1 MSSLATDRH
10 RLGLVAVSC
19 AVTCWGVGNI
29 LVRQVDLPGLELAF
43 WRLVLSSAIYG
54 AIVLARRGRLTWA
67 QFRAC
72 LPPAVAIGL
81 WLVTFYESIKA
92 TTVTNVSMIVS
103 LSPVVLL
110 WPAVRRFAE
119 PVSLKLLALVA
130 AALGGTALVLFGSTS
145 VPTWSLRGDGLA
157 FLALLWFS
165 ANMAL
170 AKRAREKVGALEL
183 QATVWTVAM
192 IVVAPPAVL
201 LSDDLSPPDLTAW
214 LWIAVLMAVPGSGHL
229 LMNWAHKHVRITV
242 SSMALL
248 GAPPI
253 TMVGA
258 ALFLDEPIKLAQV
271 VGGIIVLASVAG
283 VIHRDLQITARNRP
297 APAGGSE
304 AT

>member
-1 MSSLATDRH
+1 MSSRATEWH
-10 RLGLVAVSC
+10 PLGLVAVSG
-19 AVTCWGVGNI
+19 AVTCWGIGNI

-43 WRLVLSSAIYG
+43 WRLVLSSVIYVG
-54 AIVLARRGRLTWA
+54 IVLARRGRVTWA

-72 LPPAVAIGL
+72 LPPAVMVGL
-81 WLVTFYESIKA
+81 WLITFYESIKS

-110 WPAVRRFAE
+110 WAAVRRFAE

-130 AALGGTALVLFGSTS
+130 AALAGTSLVLFGSTS

-157 FLALLWFS
+157 VLALLCFS

-170 AKRAREKVGALEL
+170 SKEARQKVGVLEF
-183 QATVWTVAM
+183 QAIVWSVAM
-192 IVVAPPAVL
+192 VVVAPPAIL
-201 LSDDLSPPDLTAW
+201 LSDGLAVPDMGTW
-214 LWIAVLMAVPGSGHL
+214 LWVFVLLAVPGSGHL
-229 LMNWAHKHVRITV
+229 LMNWAHRHVRITV

-258 ALFLDEPIKLAQV
+258 ALFLDEPIKIAQV
-271 VGGIIVLASVAG
+271 IGGAVVLAAVAA
-283 VIHRDLQITARNRP
+283 VIRRDLQITARHGTGT
-297 APAGGSE
+297 A
-304 AT
+304 

>member
-1 MSSLATDRH
+1 MTVSSRATEWH
-10 RLGLVAVSC
+10 RMGLVAVSG
-19 AVTCWGVGNI
+19 AVTCWGIGNI

-43 WRLVLSSAIYG
+43 WRLVLSSVIYVG
-54 AIVLARRGRLTWA
+54 IVLARRGRVTWA

-72 LPPAVAIGL
+72 LPPAVMVGL
-81 WLVTFYESIKA
+81 WLITFYESIKS

-110 WPAVRRFAE
+110 WAAVRRFAE

-130 AALGGTALVLFGSTS
+130 AALAGTSLVLFGSTS

-157 FLALLWFS
+157 VLALLCFS

-170 AKRAREKVGALEL
+170 SKEARQKVGVLEF
-183 QATVWTVAM
+183 QAIVWSVAM
-192 IVVAPPAVL
+192 VVVAPPAIL
-201 LSDDLSPPDLTAW
+201 LSDDLSFPDTSTW
-214 LWIAVLMAVPGSGHL
+214 LWVLVLLAVPGSGHL

-258 ALFLDEPIKLAQV
+258 ALFLDEPIKIAQV
-271 VGGIIVLASVAG
+271 VGGVIVIAAVAA
-283 VIHRDLQITARNRP
+283 VIRRDLQITARHGTST
-297 APAGGSE
+297 A
-304 AT
+304 

>member
-1 MSSLATDRH
+1 MTVSSRATEWH
-10 RLGLVAVSC
+10 PLGLVAVGA

-43 WRLVLSSAIYG
+43 WRLVLSSVIYVG
-54 AIVLARRGRLTWA
+54 IVLARRGRVTWA

-72 LPPAVAIGL
+72 LPPAVMIGL
-81 WLVTFYESIKA
+81 WLITFYQSIKA

-110 WPAVRRFAE
+110 GPAVRRFAE
-119 PVSLKLLALVA
+119 PISLKLLALVA
-130 AALGGTALVLFGSTS
+130 AALAGTSLVLFGSTS

-157 FLALLWFS
+157 VLALLCFS

-170 AKRAREKVGALEL
+170 SKEARQKVGVLEF
-183 QATVWTVAM
+183 QAIVWTVAM
-192 IVVAPPAVL
+192 VVVAPPAIL
-201 LSDDLSPPDLTAW
+201 LSDDLSFPGMTDW
-214 LWIAVLMAVPGSGHL
+214 LWVLVLLAVPGSGHL
-229 LMNWAHKHVRITV
+229 LMNWAHRHVRITV

-258 ALFLDEPIKLAQV
+258 ALFLDEPIRIAQV
-271 VGGIIVLASVAG
+271 VGGAIVIAAVAG
-283 VIHRDLQITARNRP
+283 VIRRDLQITARHRTNT
-297 APAGGSE
+297 A
-304 AT
+304 

>member
-1 MSSLATDRH
+1 MTVSSRATEWH
-10 RLGLVAVSC
+10 PLGLVAVGA

-43 WRLVLSSAIYG
+43 WRLVLSSVIYVG
-54 AIVLARRGRLTWA
+54 IVLARRGRVTWA

-72 LPPAVAIGL
+72 LPPAVMIGL
-81 WLVTFYESIKA
+81 WLITFYQSIKA

-110 WPAVRRFAE
+110 GPAVRRFAE

-130 AALGGTALVLFGSTS
+130 AALAGTSLVLFGSTS

-157 FLALLWFS
+157 VLALLCFS

-170 AKRAREKVGALEL
+170 SKEARQKVGVLEF
-183 QATVWTVAM
+183 QAIVWTVAM
-192 IVVAPPAVL
+192 VVVAPPAIL
-201 LSDDLSPPDLTAW
+201 LSDDLSFPGMTDW
-214 LWIAVLMAVPGSGHL
+214 LWVFVLLAVPGSGHL
-229 LMNWAHKHVRITV
+229 LMNWAHRHVRITV

-258 ALFLDEPIKLAQV
+258 ALFLDEPIRIAQV
-271 VGGIIVLASVAG
+271 VGGAVVIAAVAG
-283 VIHRDLQITARNRP
+283 VIRRDLQITARHRTNT
-297 APAGGSE
+297 A
-304 AT
+304 

>member
-1 MSSLATDRH
+1 MTVSSRATEWH
-10 RLGLVAVSC
+10 PLGLVAVGA

-43 WRLVLSSAIYG
+43 WRLVLSSVIYVG
-54 AIVLARRGRLTWA
+54 IVLARRGRVTWA

-72 LPPAVAIGL
+72 LPPAVMIGL
-81 WLVTFYESIKA
+81 WLITFYQSIKA

-110 WPAVRRFAE
+110 GPAVRRFAE

-130 AALGGTALVLFGSTS
+130 AALAGTSLVLFGSTS

-157 FLALLWFS
+157 VLALLCFS

-170 AKRAREKVGALEL
+170 SKEARQKVGVLEF
-183 QATVWTVAM
+183 QAIVWTVAM
-192 IVVAPPAVL
+192 VVVAPPAIL
-201 LSDDLSPPDLTAW
+201 LSDDLSFPGMTDW
-214 LWIAVLMAVPGSGHL
+214 LWILVLLAVPGSGHL
-229 LMNWAHKHVRITV
+229 LMNWAHRHVRITV

-258 ALFLDEPIKLAQV
+258 ALFLDEPIRIAQV
-271 VGGIIVLASVAG
+271 VGGAVVIAAVAA
-283 VIHRDLQITARNRP
+283 VIRRDLQITARHGTP
-297 APAGGSE
+297 TA
-304 AT
+304 

>member
-1 MSSLATDRH
+1 MTVSSRATEWH
-10 RLGLVAVSC
+10 PLGLVAVSG
-19 AVTCWGVGNI
+19 AVTCWGIGNI

-43 WRLVLSSAIYG
+43 WRLVLSSVIYVG
-54 AIVLARRGRLTWA
+54 IVLARRGRVTWA

-72 LPPAVAIGL
+72 LPPAVMVGL
-81 WLVTFYESIKA
+81 WLITFYESIKS

-110 WPAVRRFAE
+110 WAAVRRFAE

-130 AALGGTALVLFGSTS
+130 AALAGTSLVLFGSTS

-157 FLALLWFS
+157 VLALLCFS

-170 AKRAREKVGALEL
+170 SKEARQKVGVLEF
-183 QATVWTVAM
+183 QAIVWSVAM
-192 IVVAPPAVL
+192 VVVAPPAIL
-201 LSDDLSPPDLTAW
+201 LSDGLAVPDMGTW
-214 LWIAVLMAVPGSGHL
+214 LWVFVLLAVPGSGHL
-229 LMNWAHKHVRITV
+229 LMNWAHRHVRITV

-258 ALFLDEPIKLAQV
+258 ALFLDEPIKIAQV
-271 VGGIIVLASVAG
+271 IGGAVVLAAVAA
-283 VIHRDLQITARNRP
+283 VIRRDLQITARHGTGT
-297 APAGGSE
+297 A
-304 AT
+304 

>member
-1 MSSLATDRH
+1 MTVSSRATEWH
-10 RLGLVAVSC
+10 PLGLVAVGA

-43 WRLVLSSAIYG
+43 WRLVLSSVIYVG
-54 AIVLARRGRLTWA
+54 IVLARRGRVTWA

-72 LPPAVAIGL
+72 LPPAVMIGL
-81 WLVTFYESIKA
+81 WLITFYQSIKA

-110 WPAVRRFAE
+110 WSAVRRFGE

-130 AALGGTALVLFGSTS
+130 AALAGTSLVLFGSTS

-157 FLALLWFS
+157 VLALLCFS

-170 AKRAREKVGALEL
+170 SKEARQKVGVLEF
-183 QATVWTVAM
+183 QAIVWTVAM
-192 IVVAPPAVL
+192 VVVAPPAIL
-201 LSDDLSPPDLTAW
+201 LSDDLSFPGMTDW
-214 LWIAVLMAVPGSGHL
+214 LWVLVLLAVPGSGHL
-229 LMNWAHKHVRITV
+229 LMNWAHRHVRITV

-253 TMVGA
+253 TIVGA
-258 ALFLDEPIKLAQV
+258 ALFLDEPIRIAQV
-271 VGGIIVLASVAG
+271 VGGAVVIAAVAG
-283 VIHRDLQITARNRP
+283 VIRRDLQITARHRTNT
-297 APAGGSE
+297 A
-304 AT
+304 

>member
-1 MSSLATDRH
+1 MTVSSRATEWH
-10 RLGLVAVSC
+10 PLGLVAVGA

-43 WRLVLSSAIYG
+43 WRLVLSSVIYVG
-54 AIVLARRGRLTWA
+54 IVLARRGRVTWA

-72 LPPAVAIGL
+72 LPPAVMIGL
-81 WLVTFYESIKA
+81 WLITFYQSIKA

-110 WPAVRRFAE
+110 GPAVRRFAE

-130 AALGGTALVLFGSTS
+130 AALAGTSLVLFGSTS

-157 FLALLWFS
+157 VLALLCFS

-170 AKRAREKVGALEL
+170 SKEARQKVGVLEF
-183 QATVWTVAM
+183 QAIVWTVAM
-192 IVVAPPAVL
+192 VVVAPPAIL
-201 LSDDLSPPDLTAW
+201 LSDDLSFPGMTDW
-214 LWIAVLMAVPGSGHL
+214 LWVFVLLAVPGSGHL
-229 LMNWAHKHVRITV
+229 LMNWAHRHVRITV

-258 ALFLDEPIKLAQV
+258 ALFLDEPIRIAQV
-271 VGGIIVLASVAG
+271 VGGAVVIAAVAG
-283 VIHRDLQITARNRP
+283 VIRRDLQITARHGT
-297 APAGGSE
+297 ASA
-304 AT
+304 

>member
-1 MSSLATDRH
+1 M
-10 RLGLVAVSC
+10 
-19 AVTCWGVGNI
+19 TCWGVGNI

-43 WRLVLSSAIYG
+43 WRLVLSSVIYVG
-54 AIVLARRGRLTWA
+54 IVLARRGRVTWA

-72 LPPAVAIGL
+72 LPPAVMIGL
-81 WLVTFYESIKA
+81 WLITFYQSIKA

-110 WPAVRRFAE
+110 GPAVRRFAE

-130 AALGGTALVLFGSTS
+130 AALAGTSLVLFGSTS

-157 FLALLWFS
+157 VLALLCFS

-170 AKRAREKVGALEL
+170 SKEARQKVGVLEF
-183 QATVWTVAM
+183 QAIVWTVAM
-192 IVVAPPAVL
+192 VVVAPPAIL
-201 LSDDLSPPDLTAW
+201 LSDDLSFPGMTDW
-214 LWIAVLMAVPGSGHL
+214 LWVFVLLAVPGSGHL
-229 LMNWAHKHVRITV
+229 LMNWAHRHVRITV

-258 ALFLDEPIKLAQV
+258 ALFLDEPIRIAQV
-271 VGGIIVLASVAG
+271 VGGAVVIAAVAG
-283 VIHRDLQITARNRP
+283 VIRRDLQITARHRT
-297 APAGGSE
+297 ASA
-304 AT
+304 

>member
-1 MSSLATDRH
+1 MSSRVPDRH

-43 WRLVLSSAIYG
+43 WRLVLSSVIYG
-54 AIVLARRGRLTWA
+54 AIVLARRGRMTWV

-72 LPPAVAIGL
+72 LPPALMVGL
-81 WLVTFYESIKA
+81 WLITFYESIKA

-110 WPAVRRFAE
+110 WAAVRRFAE
-119 PVSLKLLALVA
+119 PVSLKLLGLVA
-130 AALGGTALVLFGSTS
+130 AALAGTALVLFGSTS

-157 FLALLWFS
+157 VLALLCFS

-170 AKRAREKVGALEL
+170 SKEARQRAGVGVLEF
-183 QATVWTVAM
+183 QATVWIGAM
-192 IVVAPPAVL
+192 VVVAPPALL
-201 LSDDLSPPDLTAW
+201 LSDGLSVPDRTAW
-214 LWIAVLMAVPGSGHL
+214 LWVLVLLAVPGSGHL
-229 LMNWAHKHVRITV
+229 LMNWAHRHVRISV

-258 ALFLDEPIKLAQV
+258 ALFLDEPIRPAP
-271 VGGIIVLASVAG
+271 VAG
-283 VIHRDLQITARNRP
+283 RITVIAAVAAVIRRDLQITARNR
-297 APAGGSE
+297 
-304 AT
+304 

>member
-1 MSSLATDRH
+1 MTVSSRATEWH
-10 RLGLVAVSC
+10 PLGLVAVGA

-43 WRLVLSSAIYG
+43 WRLVLSSVIYVG
-54 AIVLARRGRLTWA
+54 IVLARRGRVTWA

-72 LPPAVAIGL
+72 LPPAVMIGL
-81 WLVTFYESIKA
+81 WLITFYQSIKA

-110 WPAVRRFAE
+110 GPAVRRFAE

-130 AALGGTALVLFGSTS
+130 AALAGTSLVLFGSTS

-157 FLALLWFS
+157 VLALLCFS

-170 AKRAREKVGALEL
+170 SKEARQKVGVLEF
-183 QATVWTVAM
+183 QAIVWTVAM
-192 IVVAPPAVL
+192 VVVAPPAIL
-201 LSDDLSPPDLTAW
+201 LSDDLSFPGMTDW
-214 LWIAVLMAVPGSGHL
+214 LWVLVLLAVPGSGHL
-229 LMNWAHKHVRITV
+229 LMNWAHRHVRITV

-258 ALFLDEPIKLAQV
+258 ALFLDEPIRIAQV
-271 VGGIIVLASVAG
+271 VGGAVVIAAVAG
-283 VIHRDLQITARNRP
+283 VIRRDLQITARHGT
-297 APAGGSE
+297 ASA
-304 AT
+304 

>member
-1 MSSLATDRH
+1 M
-10 RLGLVAVSC
+10 
-19 AVTCWGVGNI
+19 TCWGVGNI

-43 WRLVLSSAIYG
+43 WRLVLSSVIYVG
-54 AIVLARRGRLTWA
+54 IVLARRGRVTWA

-72 LPPAVAIGL
+72 LPPAVMIGL
-81 WLVTFYESIKA
+81 WLITFYQSIKS

-110 WPAVRRFAE
+110 GPAVRRFAE

-130 AALGGTALVLFGSTS
+130 AALAGTSLVLFGSTS

-157 FLALLWFS
+157 VLALLCFS

-170 AKRAREKVGALEL
+170 SKEARQKVGVLEF
-183 QATVWTVAM
+183 QAIVWTVAM
-192 IVVAPPAVL
+192 VVVAPPAIL
-201 LSDDLSPPDLTAW
+201 LSDDLSFPGMTDW
-214 LWIAVLMAVPGSGHL
+214 LWVLVLLAVPGSGHL
-229 LMNWAHKHVRITV
+229 LMNWAHRHVRITV

-258 ALFLDEPIKLAQV
+258 ALFLDEPIRIAQV
-271 VGGIIVLASVAG
+271 VGGAIVIAAVAG
-283 VIHRDLQITARNRP
+283 VIRRDLQITARHRTST
-297 APAGGSE
+297 A
-304 AT
+304 

>member
-1 MSSLATDRH
+1 MSSRATEWH
-10 RLGLVAVSC
+10 PLGLVAVSG
-19 AVTCWGVGNI
+19 AVTCWGIGNI

-43 WRLVLSSAIYG
+43 WRLVLSSVIYVG
-54 AIVLARRGRLTWA
+54 IVLARRGRVTWA

-72 LPPAVAIGL
+72 LPPAVMVGL
-81 WLVTFYESIKA
+81 WLITFYESIKS

-110 WPAVRRFAE
+110 WAAVRRFAE

-130 AALGGTALVLFGSTS
+130 AALAGTSLVLFGSTS

-157 FLALLWFS
+157 VLALLCFS

-170 AKRAREKVGALEL
+170 SKEARQKVGVLEF
-183 QATVWTVAM
+183 QAIVWSVAM
-192 IVVAPPAVL
+192 VVVAPPAIL
-201 LSDDLSPPDLTAW
+201 LSDDLSFPDTSTW
-214 LWIAVLMAVPGSGHL
+214 LWALVLLAVPGSGHL

-258 ALFLDEPIKLAQV
+258 ALFLDEPIKIAQV
-271 VGGIIVLASVAG
+271 VGGVIVIAAVAA
-283 VIHRDLQITARNRP
+283 VIRRDLQITARHGTST
-297 APAGGSE
+297 A
-304 AT
+304 

>member
-1 MSSLATDRH
+1 MSSRATEWH
-10 RLGLVAVSC
+10 RMGLVAVSG
-19 AVTCWGVGNI
+19 AVTCWGIGNI

-43 WRLVLSSAIYG
+43 WRLVLSSVIYVG
-54 AIVLARRGRLTWA
+54 IVLARRGRVTWA

-72 LPPAVAIGL
+72 LPPAVMVGL
-81 WLVTFYESIKA
+81 WLITFYESIKS

-110 WPAVRRFAE
+110 WAAVRRFAE

-130 AALGGTALVLFGSTS
+130 AALAGTSLVLFGSTS

-157 FLALLWFS
+157 VLALLCFS

-170 AKRAREKVGALEL
+170 SKEARQKVGVLEF
-183 QATVWTVAM
+183 QAIVWSVAM
-192 IVVAPPAVL
+192 VVVAPPAIL
-201 LSDDLSPPDLTAW
+201 LSDDLSFPDTSTW
-214 LWIAVLMAVPGSGHL
+214 LWVLVLLAVPGSGHL

-258 ALFLDEPIKLAQV
+258 ALFLDEPIKIAQV
-271 VGGIIVLASVAG
+271 VGGVIVIAAVAA
-283 VIHRDLQITARNRP
+283 VIRRDLQITARHGTST
-297 APAGGSE
+297 A
-304 AT
+304 

>member
-1 MSSLATDRH
+1 M
-10 RLGLVAVSC
+10 
-19 AVTCWGVGNI
+19 TCWGVGNI

-43 WRLVLSSAIYG
+43 WRLVLSSVIYVG
-54 AIVLARRGRLTWA
+54 IVLARRGRVTWA

-72 LPPAVAIGL
+72 LPPAVMIGL
-81 WLVTFYESIKA
+81 WLITFYQSIKA

-110 WPAVRRFAE
+110 WSAVRRFGE

-130 AALGGTALVLFGSTS
+130 AALAGTSLVLFGSTS

-157 FLALLWFS
+157 VLALLCFS

-170 AKRAREKVGALEL
+170 SKEARQKVGVLEF
-183 QATVWTVAM
+183 QAIVWSVAM
-192 IVVAPPAVL
+192 VVVAPPAIL
-201 LSDDLSPPDLTAW
+201 LSDDLSFPGMTDW
-214 LWIAVLMAVPGSGHL
+214 LWVFVLLAVPGSGHL
-229 LMNWAHKHVRITV
+229 LMNWAHRHVRITV

-258 ALFLDEPIKLAQV
+258 ALFLDEPIRIAQV
-271 VGGIIVLASVAG
+271 VGGAVVIAAVAG
-283 VIHRDLQITARNRP
+283 VIRRDLQITARHGTP
-297 APAGGSE
+297 
-304 AT
+304 TV

>member
-1 MSSLATDRH
+1 MSSRATEWH
-10 RLGLVAVSC
+10 RMGLVAVSG
-19 AVTCWGVGNI
+19 AVTCWGIGNI

-43 WRLVLSSAIYG
+43 WRLVLSSVIYVG
-54 AIVLARRGRLTWA
+54 IVLARRGRVTWA

-72 LPPAVAIGL
+72 LPPAVMVGL
-81 WLVTFYESIKA
+81 WLITFYESIKS

-110 WPAVRRFAE
+110 WAAVRRFAE

-130 AALGGTALVLFGSTS
+130 AALAGTSLVLFGSTS

-157 FLALLWFS
+157 VLALLCFS

-170 AKRAREKVGALEL
+170 SKEARQKVGVLEF
-183 QATVWTVAM
+183 QAIVWSVAM
-192 IVVAPPAVL
+192 VVVAPPAIL
-201 LSDDLSPPDLTAW
+201 LSDDLSFPDTSTW
-214 LWIAVLMAVPGSGHL
+214 LWALVLLAVPGSGHL

-258 ALFLDEPIKLAQV
+258 ALFLDEPIKIAQV
-271 VGGIIVLASVAG
+271 VGGVIVIAAVAA
-283 VIHRDLQITARNRP
+283 VIRRDLQITARHGTST
-297 APAGGSE
+297 A
-304 AT
+304 